1 MDFPAGLLQTISA
14 FVIFAL
20 GYLAL
25 LLSIVVCFVI
35 ATCIYKGGSLALAYT
50 VRSASLDHDVVT
62 MTQPGP
68 RA

>member
-35 ATCIYKGGSLALAYT
+35 ATCIYKGSSLALAYT

-62 MTQPGP
+62 TTLPGP